1 MYLHDY
7 GDGSGTREPSPCHY
21 VCFHLNKIDLRL
33 FDVVAGLD
41 FPRID
46 IALVTR
52 NQFSNERG
60 AMFILENLRIVL
72 EKILNMLQKDSNL
85 LFECLKKQKQR
96 NENRTGDGS
105 LS

>member
-1 MYLHDY
+1 
-7 GDGSGTREPSPCHY
+7 
-21 VCFHLNKIDLRL
+21 
-33 FDVVAGLD
+33 
-41 FPRID
+41 
-46 IALVTR
+46 
-52 NQFSNERG
+52 
-60 AMFILENLRIVL
+60 MFILENLRIVL